1 MNFNLHL
8 LFLKIYKLITCDIRC
23 CGFSPLFVSQVQ
35 RMPRFVIFDKTENE
49 DRIFI
54 LYRCPTDLIRKL
66 QNQAI
71 MQAVLAKKI

>member
-1 MNFNLHL
+1 
-8 LFLKIYKLITCDIRC
+8 
-23 CGFSPLFVSQVQ
+23 
-35 RMPRFVIFDKTENE
+35 MPRFVIFDKTENE

-71 MQAVLAKKI
+71 MQAVLAKKNMKKKVVLDWPYIFTQFLVLCPVL